1 MTGGYGLN
9 LIPLHGGGLRFE
21 VLSGGDSA
29 ATDMDQGQAAE
40 VVASILKCTGV
51 IEAVFEDGALRVM
64 YR

>member
-21 VLSGGDSA
+21 VISGSDSA
-29 ATDMDQGQAAE
+29 ATDMNQEQAAE
-40 VVASILKCTGV
+40 AVASILKCTGV
-51 IEAVFEDGALRVM
+51 VEAVFEDGVLRVM